1 MEYGLV
7 DVLQVIVIMA
17 GLLPDVAT
25 SVAVMGVSFDITT
38 ITYML
43 PSGISG
49 TFLSTAAE
57 DLQPEGIRILVQYHL
72 WKCAY
77 PRHRVKTKSMQTFFS
92 SFSPHQFCLYLLIQ
106 LSGLMCGLCLVSLSG
121 EE

>member
-1 MEYGLV
+1 MHSLSGLRSL
-7 DVLQVIVIMA
+7 DVLQIMVIMA

-49 TFLSTAAE
+49 MLFPPSNSPILLAA
-57 DLQPEGIRILVQYHL
+57 
-72 WKCAY
+72 
-77 PRHRVKTKSMQTFFS
+77 S
-92 SFSPHQFCLYLLIQ
+92 
-106 LSGLMCGLCLVSLSG
+106 
-121 EE
+121 

>member
-1 MEYGLV
+1 
-7 DVLQVIVIMA
+7 MA

-49 TFLSTAAE
+49 AITLPSLVTHLSYLQSLHLDVVIFSGTF
-57 DLQPEGIRILVQYHL
+57 
-72 WKCAY
+72 
-77 PRHRVKTKSMQTFFS
+77 M
-92 SFSPHQFCLYLLIQ
+92 
-106 LSGLMCGLCLVSLSG
+106 LVST
-121 EE
+121 